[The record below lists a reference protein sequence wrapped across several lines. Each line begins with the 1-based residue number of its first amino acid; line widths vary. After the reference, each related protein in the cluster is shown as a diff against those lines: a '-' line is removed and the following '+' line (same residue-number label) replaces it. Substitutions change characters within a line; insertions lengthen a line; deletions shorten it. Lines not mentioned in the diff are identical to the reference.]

1 MPQSAEVIRKK
12 IKAELNLQLLNC
24 PIISGKWARRGTKT
38 RAKAQRHGHL
48 AGSVSEAS
56 LRSGGVRS
64 GSWRARLVVRSVRV
78 FPPTRLFPASFFV
91 RVTDRRLRGIMRQPV
106 ECVPRGF

>member
-1 MPQSAEVIRKK
+1 MRICIQRIIYKNNFEYPRKMPQSAEVIRKK

-64 GSWRARLVVRSVRV
+64 GSWRARLVVR
-78 FPPTRLFPASFFV
+78 
-91 RVTDRRLRGIMRQPV
+91 
-106 ECVPRGF
+106 